1 MIAIIFSDVDR
12 IAVKLKI
19 RQEVSM
25 GLCWLV
31 LVGLMFAMPEAKL
44 LGVEYIAYYYLY
56 YILGYYIHKH
66 SEQLIIRNR
75 VLLVVVGLLWFG
87 LGSIYS
93 TQGLP
98 EQLRFVP
105 LIPSSLLYYAYRVIT
120 AVLAIFFLFSLGK
133 MTLNEEK
140 GLVKYSVVL
149 GKVSLGIYAIH
160 MVVRFRLVDA
170 IVYFIPNISYEAL
183 MVITFILLIPISY
196 GVVWLLNGWRITS
209 KLFLGKIN
217 HD

>member
-1 MIAIIFSDVDR
+1 
-12 IAVKLKI
+12 
-19 RQEVSM
+19 
-25 GLCWLV
+25 
-31 LVGLMFAMPEAKL
+31 
-44 LGVEYIAYYYLY
+44 
-56 YILGYYIHKH
+56 
-66 SEQLIIRNR
+66 
-75 VLLVVVGLLWFG
+75 
-87 LGSIYS
+87 
-93 TQGLP
+93 
-98 EQLRFVP
+98 
-105 LIPSSLLYYAYRVIT
+105 
-120 AVLAIFFLFSLGK
+120 